1 MLARPGGRI
10 VAGVVATVA
19 LVAIAAVV
27 VYGVYVYGG
36 ARASTAG
43 ASATGAP
50 TLKPTQGETV
60 YTIDSSSSEATFTM
74 HEVLFGDPKSVT
86 GKTNQVSG
94 QILINT
100 SDPAKSRLGPIR
112 VDVST
117 LLTDNDMRNNTIQGR
132 ILETGDA
139 ANQFATFSA
148 TSFSGLPATITTGQT
163 VTFQV
168 TGNLS
173 IHQVTKVSTFA
184 VTLTMDSASQVSGS
198 ATTVVRYADFNL
210 AIPNVPQVTGVSND
224 VTLKLAFTAKSA

>member
-1 MLARPGGRI
+1 MR
-10 VAGVVATVA
+10 
-19 LVAIAAVV
+19 
-27 VYGVYVYGG
+27 
-36 ARASTAG
+36 
-43 ASATGAP
+43 
-50 TLKPTQGETV
+50 
-60 YTIDSSSSEATFTM
+60 
-74 HEVLFGDPKSVT
+74 EVLFGVPNSVT

-132 ILETGDA
+132 ILETGDS

-148 TSFSGLPATITTGQT
+148 TSFSGLPATITTGQA

-168 TGNLS
+168 TGNLT
-173 IHQVTKVSTFA
+173 IHQVTKVETFA

-224 VTLKLAFTAKSA
+224 VTLKLTFTAKSA